1 MADNLGNMVEVPTW
15 ADGGTGGIRGS
26 TVQPGS
32 MTNTAPDQGP
42 GFGER
47 KVPGI
52 PEGAQ
57 SPSKPSPT
65 VVIRDINGNTSKDD
79 HRVRIMVP
87 PKYITGL
94 NNSSNNEIKNN
105 GGILFPY
112 TPTISYEAK
121 ADYAEMKPLHSNF
134 VSNFYQRSNV
144 ANISITGK
152 FSVENANEA
161 SIYLATSHLL
171 MSLTK
176 MRFGRDSDS
185 GAPPPVCRLFANGI
199 GMLYNV
205 PVAIGSY
212 RIELPDSVDY
222 FTITDPQFGKTSVPV
237 VVTISITCIPM
248 YSRAEMQG
256 FSVAGYNAGEFTR
269 QGFI

>member
-1 MADNLGNMVEVPTW
+1 MPIEND
-15 ADGGTGGIRGS
+15 
-26 TVQPGS
+26 Q
-32 MTNTAPDQGP
+32 TAAAQAHVAM
-42 GFGER
+42 GER
-47 KVPGI
+47 EVPGI
-52 PEGAQ
+52 PTGAER
-57 SPSKPSPT
+57 PSQPKLT
-65 VVIRDINGNTSKDD
+65 VSITDINGNAAKDD

-94 NNSSNNEIKNN
+94 NNSSKNEIKNN

-112 TPTISYEAK
+112 TPSISYEAK
-121 ADYAEMKPLHSNF
+121 AEYTELKPLHSNF
-134 VSNFYQRSNV
+134 VTNFYQRSNV
-144 ANISITGK
+144 GNISISGK
-152 FSVENANEA
+152 FSVENADEA

-205 PVAIGSY
+205 PVAISSY

-222 FTITDPQFGKTSVPV
+222 FTTTDPQFGKTSVPV
-237 VVTISITCIPM
+237 VVTIAITCTPM

>member
-1 MADNLGNMVEVPTW
+1 MADTW
-15 ADGGTGGIRGS
+15 
-26 TVQPGS
+26 Q
-32 MTNTAPDQGP
+32 
-42 GFGER
+42 ER
-47 KVPGI
+47 TVPGI

-57 SPSKPSPT
+57 RPSEPSAT
-65 VVIRDINGNTSKDD
+65 VIIKDINGNAAKDD

-94 NNSSNNEIKNN
+94 NNSSKNEIKNN

-112 TPTISYEAK
+112 TPSISYEAK
-121 ADYAEMKPLHSNF
+121 AEYAEMKPLHSNF
-134 VSNFYQRSNV
+134 VTNFYQRSNV
-144 ANISITGK
+144 GNITITGK
-152 FSVENANEA
+152 FSVENVDEA
-161 SIYLATSHLL
+161 RIYLATSHLL

-176 MRFGRDSDS
+176 MRFGNDSDS
-185 GAPPPVCRLFANGI
+185 GSPPPVCRLFANGI

-222 FTITDPQFGKTSVPV
+222 FTITDPIFGKTSVPV
-237 VVTISITCIPM
+237 VTTISIACIPM
-248 YSRAEMQG
+248 YSRSEMQG
-256 FSVAGYNAGEFTR
+256 FSVAGYNAGEFIR